1 MKYKKHKKIGNQLDF
16 LWTPWRMKY
25 IQERHDYEGCVFCRA
40 AEEHDDQ
47 KNLIFYRGEHVFLIL
62 NRYPYTSGHVMC
74 VPYDHKARLQDL
86 TQAARWEMMDM
97 VNRCIEILQ
106 MLYQPD
112 GFNVGLNLG
121 EMAGAGVAEHLHAHI
136 VPRWS
141 GDTNFMSSIGDTR
154 VLPEDLE
161 TSYQRIKAAWE
172 KYD

>member
-1 MKYKKHKKIGNQLDF
+1 LDYI
-16 LWTPWRMKY
+16 WTPWRMKY
-25 IQERHDYEGCVFCRA
+25 IQERHDYEDCIFCCA
-40 AEEHDDQ
+40 AKEHDDE

-74 VPYDHKARLQDL
+74 VPYDHQARLQDL
-86 TQAARWEMMDM
+86 TQAARYEMMDM
-97 VNRCIEILQ
+97 VNRCIEVLQ
-106 MLYQPD
+106 SLYHPD

-121 EMAGAGVAEHLHAHI
+121 EMAGAGVADHLHTHI

-154 VLPEDLE
+154 VLPEDLP

-172 KYD
+172 EFD